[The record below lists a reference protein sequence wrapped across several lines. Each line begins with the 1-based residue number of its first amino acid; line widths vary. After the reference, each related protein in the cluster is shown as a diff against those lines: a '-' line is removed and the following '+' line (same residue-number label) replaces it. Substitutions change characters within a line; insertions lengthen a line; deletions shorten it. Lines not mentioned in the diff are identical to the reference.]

1 MGVKVVYNSDFGGFS
16 LSGKAICYFMEL
28 KGKTIFAYHKE
39 GNTYRKIENPT
50 NEDFDDWDVAT
61 FDKDFGKSFNNYGP
75 EHDDHYVSGYIST
88 EGDYPRHDPELVKTV
103 EDLGSKAN
111 GSYAHLK
118 IKELKGNLYLIDE
131 YDGNERVVEPD
142 DINWI
147 TVEEQDGRNEYGSLS
162 EL

>member
-1 MGVKVVYNSDFGGFS
+1 MGVKVVYNSDFSEFS
-16 LSGKAICYFMEL
+16 LSGKAIRYFMEL
-28 KGKTIFAYHKE
+28 KGKTIFAYRKE

-50 NEDFDDWDVAT
+50 DGDFEDWDVT
-61 FDKDFGKSFNNYGP
+61 LFDKDFGKSFNDYKQ

-111 GSYAHLK
+111 GSHAHLK
-118 IKELKGNLYLIDE
+118 IKELKGNLYIIDE
-131 YDGNERVVEPD
+131 CDGSERVVEPD

-147 TVEEQDGRNEYGSLS
+147 TVEE
-162 EL
+162 

>member
-16 LSGKAICYFMEL
+16 LSGKAIRYFMEL
-28 KGKTIFAYHKE
+28 KGKTIFAYRKE

-50 NEDFDDWDVAT
+50 DGDFEDWDVAT

-103 EDLGSKAN
+103 EDLGSKAS
-111 GSYAHLK
+111 GSHAHLN
-118 IKELKGNLYLIDE
+118 IKELKGNRYIIDE

-147 TVEEQDGRNEYGSLS
+147 IVEG
-162 EL
+162 

>member
-1 MGVKVVYNSDFGGFS
+1 MGVKVVYNSDFSEFS
-16 LSGKAICYFMEL
+16 LSGKAIRYFMEL
-28 KGKTIFAYHKE
+28 KGKTIFAYRKE

-50 NEDFDDWDVAT
+50 DGDFEDWDVT
-61 FDKDFGKSFNNYGP
+61 LFDKDFGKSFNDYKQ

-111 GSYAHLK
+111 GSHAHLK
-118 IKELKGNLYLIDE
+118 IKELKGNLYIIDE
-131 YDGNERVVEPD
+131 YDGSERVVEPD

-147 TVEEQDGRNEYGSLS
+147 TVEE
-162 EL
+162 

>member
-16 LSGKAICYFMEL
+16 LSGKAIRYFMEL
-28 KGKTIFAYHKE
+28 KGKTIFAYRKE

-50 NEDFDDWDVAT
+50 DGDFDDWDVT
-61 FDKDFGKSFNNYGP
+61 LFDKDFGKSFNNYGP

-88 EGDYPRHDPELVKTV
+88 EGDYSRHDPELVKTV

-111 GSYAHLK
+111 GSHAHLK
-118 IKELKGNLYLIDE
+118 IKELKGNLYIIDE
-131 YDGNERVVEPD
+131 YDGSERVVEPD

-147 TVEEQDGRNEYGSLS
+147 TVEE
-162 EL
+162 